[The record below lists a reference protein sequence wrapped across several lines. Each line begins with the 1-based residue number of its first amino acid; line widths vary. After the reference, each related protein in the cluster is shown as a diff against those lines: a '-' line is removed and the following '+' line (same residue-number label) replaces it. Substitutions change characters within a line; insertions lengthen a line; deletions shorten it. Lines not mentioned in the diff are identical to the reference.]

1 MPSEILE
8 PDMVNVTEP
17 PSSTDV
23 ADSDTLT
30 VGVTSPIVTLELVV
44 TPGPD
49 VDPVRTVILNCSP
62 DSVSKSVAIALT
74 IVATPVVDPVL
85 TILNEP
91 VRELFVK
98 SAALAVPF
106 VL

>member
-1 MPSEILE
+1 MPSGILE

-30 VGVTSPIVTLELVV
+30 VGVTSPMVTLELVA
-44 TPGPD
+44 TIEPD
-49 VDPVRTVILNCSP
+49 TDPVRTAILKFSP
-62 DSVSKSVAIALT
+62 DSELKSVAIALT
-74 IVATPVVDPVL
+74 IVPTPVVDPVL
-85 TILNEP
+85 TRLNEP
-91 VRELFVK
+91 VTELSVK
-98 SAALAVPF
+98 SAALALPP

>member
-1 MPSEILE
+1 
-8 PDMVNVTEP
+8 MVNVTEP
-17 PSSTDV
+17 PSFTDV
-23 ADSDTLT
+23 EDSARLT
-30 VGVTSPIVTLELVV
+30 VGATSPMVTLELVV

-62 DSVSKSVAIALT
+62 DSVSKSVAIDLT
-74 IVATPVVDPVL
+74 MVPTPVVEPVL
-85 TILNEP
+85 TTLNEP
-91 VRELFVK
+91 VRELSVK

>member
-1 MPSEILE
+1 MPSGIFE
-8 PDMVNVTEP
+8 PDIVNVTEP

-23 ADSDTLT
+23 EDSVILI

-49 VDPVRTVILNCSP
+49 GDPVRTVILNCSP
-62 DSVSKSVAIALT
+62 DSVSKSVAIDLT
-74 IVATPVVDPVL
+74 MVPTPVVDPVL

-98 SAALAVPF
+98 SAAVAVPF

>member
-1 MPSEILE
+1 M
-8 PDMVNVTEP
+8 TEP
-17 PSSTDV
+17 PSFTDV
-23 ADSDTLT
+23 ADSVTLM

-74 IVATPVVDPVL
+74 IVAIPVVDPVL
-85 TILNEP
+85 TDSDQTVRPYNETNGM
-91 VRELFVK
+91 LHIY
-98 SAALAVPF
+98 LAGSSES
-106 VL
+106 L

>member
-1 MPSEILE
+1 MPSGILE

-17 PSSTDV
+17 PSFTDV
-23 ADSDTLT
+23 ADSVTLT

-49 VDPVRTVILNCSP
+49 VDPVRTVILKYSP
-62 DSVSKSVAIALT
+62 DSVSKSVAIDLT
-74 IVATPVVDPVL
+74 MVPTPVVEPVL
-85 TILNEP
+85 TTLNDP
-91 VRELFVK
+91 VRELSVK
-98 SAALAVPF
+98 SAAFAVPF

>member
-1 MPSEILE
+1 M
-8 PDMVNVTEP
+8 TEP

-23 ADSDTLT
+23 VDSAILT

-62 DSVSKSVAIALT
+62 DSVSKSVAIDLMM
-74 IVATPVVDPVL
+74 VPTPVVDPVL
-85 TILNEP
+85 TRLNEP
-91 VRELFVK
+91 VTELSVK
-98 SAALAVPF
+98 SAALALPP